1 MRGRKSK
8 NVELKGIL
16 DRDRDFDKKRFRA
29 IEIYAW
35 VQSKSGVPQTE
46 IAKIIRRSTKQVSRF
61 LEKIDTVMRGKFDT
75 EASREL
81 CFVANIY
88 QAIDNVGWL
97 LANRDSAMTINFL
110 RGMGVFKDYVHNEV
124 GNSKLT
130 KEGLEKRYLELSE
143 DLGVGKSN
151 GATPGNRISK
161 IAFSED
167 SPQHEG
173 GAA

>member
-61 LEKIDTVMRGKFDT
+61 LETIDTVMRGKFDT

-97 LANRDSAMTINFL
+97 LANRDS
-110 RGMGVFKDYVHNEV
+110 
-124 GNSKLT
+124 
-130 KEGLEKRYLELSE
+130 
-143 DLGVGKSN
+143 
-151 GATPGNRISK
+151 
-161 IAFSED
+161 
-167 SPQHEG
+167 
-173 GAA
+173 